1 MLKLH
6 KGEQYEPA
14 FMQIN
19 PRSQVPVLIDGKL
32 IITQVMAIILY
43 LEAKFSNA
51 YFFPSDPAERAKA
64 LEIFAWMNNTVHAT
78 FMHIF
83 MPRKFTDH
91 EPSQIE
97 IKKFAVSQYRLH
109 LNEIQKYV
117 QVSQELGKEWL
128 TGGSISPLDVYALTL
143 MRWGTMAQI
152 SPSEFPLLWSFVQ
165 RVGDA
170 PGVKRAIVRERLQLD
185 VSQKS

>member
-1 MLKLH
+1 
-6 KGEQYEPA
+6 
-14 FMQIN
+14 
-19 PRSQVPVLIDGKL
+19 
-32 IITQVMAIILY
+32 MAY
-43 LEAKFSNA
+43 QS
-51 YFFPSDPAERAKA
+51 ER
-64 LEIFAWMNNTVHAT
+64 E
-78 FMHIF
+78 
-83 MPRKFTDH
+83 
-91 EPSQIE
+91 EIE